1 MSVAIITYLCVPGNV
16 FHLEEQ
22 LILMEYWTSNQK
34 KKKKLLKSLM
44 LLMYFIMGPFETWL
58 LNIGIN
64 SASNRWRIRFSTIQ
78 SKSITVDGKYSV
90 WPALIS
96 GLEF

>member
-34 KKKKLLKSLM
+34 KKKK
-44 LLMYFIMGPFETWL
+44 ITE
-58 LNIGIN
+58 IAH
-64 SASNRWRIRFSTIQ
+64 ASNVFYHGTIWDMTTEYWDQFS
-78 SKSITVDGKYSV
+78 
-90 WPALIS
+90 L
-96 GLEF
+96 